1 MKRMKKVL
9 SILLCI
15 ALIGALFAGC
25 SSKEEE
31 GYSDTK
37 LIIGYTD
44 AVAPFI
50 EVNENGDASGFI
62 PELWAKLF
70 DNVKGELTS
79 YTFEKVEAGYELEK
93 QGGFFNEDD
102 DTEYSAGLLMGA
114 VSKND
119 GTFNEDYS
127 FTEPIISDKIIAV
140 TNNDSKV
147 KTFADFKDAKVCAVK
162 GFAND
167 AFQKHNAISGVAE
180 VTVVDTID
188 SAINALNKGKADVI
202 IVDELSFLPNEKSKE
217 YTILENELDTIEY
230 VIACA
235 KYSGWKWSINEAI
248 RELKSEKYGEG
259 DELTPLV
266 EKFFGYN
273 ASSFE
278 YVTDGDK

>member
-1 MKRMKKVL
+1 MKRMKKIL

-15 ALIGALFAGC
+15 ALIGVLFAGC
-25 SSKEEE
+25 SSKEEAK
-31 GYSDTK
+31 YSDSK
-37 LIIGYTD
+37 LIIGYTEE
-44 AVAPFI
+44 VAPFI
-50 EVNENGDASGFI
+50 EIDEKGEANGFI

-79 YTFEKVEAGYELEK
+79 YTFEKVDAGYELEK

-102 DTEYSAGLLMGA
+102 ETEYSAGLLMGA

-127 FTEPIISDKIIAV
+127 FTEPIITDKIIAV
-140 TNNDSKV
+140 TTADSKV
-147 KTFADFKDAKVCAVK
+147 KSFADFKGAKVVAVN
-162 GFAND
+162 GVALN
-167 AFQKHNAISGVAE
+167 AFQKHDAISGVSKLTA
-180 VTVVDTID
+180 VDNID
-188 SAINALNKGKADVI
+188 AAINALNKGKADVI

-217 YTILENELDTIEY
+217 YTILDNELDTIEY